1 MNQNE
6 RVKMDVCYK
15 KLFKLLIDQDM
26 KKTEFRKMVGISEGT
41 LAKLSKN
48 ENVSLDVLVRI
59 CRKLNC
65 TLDDIIDVVPENAN
79 NNR

>member
-1 MNQNE
+1 
-6 RVKMDVCYK
+6 MDVCYK

-65 TLDDIIDVVPENAN
+65 TLDDIIDVVPENADN
-79 NNR
+79 KR

>member
-1 MNQNE
+1 
-6 RVKMDVCYK
+6 MDVCYK
-15 KLFKLLIDQDM
+15 KLFKLLIDQEM

-65 TLDDIIDVVPENAN
+65 TLDDIIDVVTENADN
-79 NNR
+79 NK

>member
-1 MNQNE
+1 
-6 RVKMDVCYK
+6 MDVCYK
-15 KLFKLLIDQDM
+15 KLFKLLIDQEM

-65 TLDDIIDVVPENAN
+65 TLDDIIDVVPENADN
-79 NNR
+79 NK

>member
-1 MNQNE
+1 
-6 RVKMDVCYK
+6 MDVCYK

-65 TLDDIIDVVPENAN
+65 TFDDIIDVVPENADN
-79 NNR
+79 NK

>member
-65 TLDDIIDVVPENAN
+65 TLDDIIDVVPENVD

>member
-26 KKTEFRKMVGISEGT
+26 KKTKFRKMVGISEGT

-48 ENVSLDVLVRI
+48 ENVSLDVLVKI

-65 TLDDIIDVVPENAN
+65 TLDDIIDVVPENAD

>member
-1 MNQNE
+1 
-6 RVKMDVCYK
+6 MDVCYK
-15 KLFKLLIDQDM
+15 KLFKLLIDQEM

-65 TLDDIIDVVPENAN
+65 TLDDIIDIVSENADN
-79 NNR
+79 NK

>member
-6 RVKMDVCYK
+6 RIKMDVCYK

-65 TLDDIIDVVPENAN
+65 TLDDIIDVVPENAD